1 MRKVIL
7 SLVLSASVLSV
18 VSCNREEDTS
28 SVIIPPTVKPS
39 ENKTKEVTL
48 NVEKATDWKY
58 FSFEAGKEVSV
69 TNPATDKSW
78 DVAFLAYMVKVN
90 GGAST
95 TVDAKGEVYRTEQ
108 KDFSAVKEVPAD
120 AKYTKDETGSFKYG
134 DYSNLQTKEDSFNKL
149 ISGGFKSKT
158 GYVSLDPA
166 NIGKYS
172 SVYAPNQWVYIVKTA
187 QGKIVKLQVSD
198 VYGGEK
204 GTAFG
209 YPKFTYQFADGN
221 NKF

>member
-1 MRKVIL
+1 MKKKYLFIFCFIL
-7 SLVLSASVLSV
+7 NFYIFKFAKKILKILIVREKSFLAYVLSASVLSV

-28 SVIIPPTVKPS
+28 SAVIPPTVKPS

-108 KDFSAVKEVPAD
+108 KRFFCGE
-120 AKYTKDETGSFKYG
+120 GS
-134 DYSNLQTKEDSFNKL
+134 SC
-149 ISGGFKSKT
+149 
-158 GYVSLDPA
+158 
-166 NIGKYS
+166 
-172 SVYAPNQWVYIVKTA
+172 
-187 QGKIVKLQVSD
+187 
-198 VYGGEK
+198 
-204 GTAFG
+204 
-209 YPKFTYQFADGN
+209 
-221 NKF
+221 